1 MRGLKSG
8 CCAAAQ
14 WHWTS
19 QCLNHT
25 NGTFSDHKHCI
36 YNPDAKSVQYNRG
49 AVEFPKLLAKVRLRT
64 DGLLLLEA
72 A

>member
-1 MRGLKSG
+1 MDV
-8 CCAAAQ
+8 AAQ

-25 NGTFSDHKHCI
+25 NGTFADHKHCI

-49 AVEFPKLLAKVRLRT
+49 AVEFPKLLAKVRLHPNSFAICRHAT
-64 DGLLLLEA
+64 
-72 A
+72 